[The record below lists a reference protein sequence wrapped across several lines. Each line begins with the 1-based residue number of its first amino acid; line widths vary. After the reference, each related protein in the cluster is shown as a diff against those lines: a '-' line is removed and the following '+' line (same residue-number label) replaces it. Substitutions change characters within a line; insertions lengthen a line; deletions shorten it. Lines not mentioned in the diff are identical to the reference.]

1 MDYEKNKEFYENQ
14 IYNFARENK
23 ILREKN
29 QELEI
34 SFLNLENQYS
44 NLKTVYS
51 LISSKES
58 QFILLEKAIMEK
70 DKEIL
75 TLKEEIIKL
84 KSEFEKIKSE
94 YDLKYE
100 KEIKQ
105 MKYFNENNINKIENS
120 NRLEK
125 LNKILYYRI
134 LNLEE
139 NKKEKELEI
148 KNKLLEKEFKCE
160 KKITELKQKVI
171 EKLKEEGKKAKDFS
185 LIQKNL
191 NYKLNN
197 IYNKELINE
206 LEYQSFQ
213 IEDLL
218 KQREHLDKIINGYKS
233 DIKVHE
239 NVEKSLTKKNKKYS
253 EIIKV
258 LSNKIDSFNSVN
270 LINSQSCDRIFNM
283 KKNSNKKNIITLKK
297 CDNNSIIL
305 NKEIIINKNKEIQ
318 TLKSKNEQLK
328 SKLEFIHFKFS
339 NILELFDNAFEKI
352 TNDENFKINNELFIK
367 IEDLKKYDFEKLNNE
382 QKYSLLILIIKYI
395 LPFINNEGL
404 TSNLINKTNNIQT
417 IFYYCQNNSES
428 TFTPSNTKTI
438 YNNSKDFM
446 KKRICLM
453 KDINKIGFNKSKSN
467 FLNNSN
473 ENPYFFSN
481 YSLRESNPLLKKS
494 YSLLKL

>member
-58 QFILLEKAIMEK
+58 QFILLEKVIMEK

-105 MKYFNENNINKIENS
+105 MKYFNENNLNKIENA

-404 TSNLINKTNNIQT
+404 TSNLVNKTNNIQT
-417 IFYYCQNNSES
+417 IFYYGQTNSES
-428 TFTPSNTKTI
+428 TFTPHNTKTF
-438 YNNSKDFM
+438 YNNSKEFM

-453 KDINKIGFNKSKSN
+453 KDINKIGFNKIKSN
-467 FLNNSN
+467 FLNYSN